1 MSVFLGV
8 VMMLAFLIAVFVIFR
23 GVSPIIVLLV
33 LAIVWPLLAGSSFW
47 DLLTNV
53 LQKGGVEYAS
63 TIVIIVFG
71 AWFGQVLVQTGIA
84 ESMIRTAVELAGDRP
99 IAVAW
104 AVSLITALLF
114 TSIYGVGA
122 AISIGVIAI
131 PIMLSLGIPPKVA
144 APAFTMA
151 IGAGNYL
158 NPVEF
163 GIFKNFFKGI
173 EYGPP
178 YFTFYL
184 IGFAVYLACGLAMSA
199 WNLRGVQVR
208 RASAVSVAAT
218 PRVRVPW
225 ISYLAPAIPVVVIIA
240 FKWPL
245 IPAFLLAI
253 VFALATTQGSRSLRD
268 SVAIFHKAFYD
279 AFPDIATIAALWI
292 ICGML
297 IIAGQL
303 DAVKAVLNPVFS
315 PFIPHSP
322 FGAAVFFALLA
333 PLAIYRGPFSVVGTG
348 AALLAVMLNANYVS
362 PIFLYLCWRGPLCL
376 QGSQDPTN
384 SWTLWTI
391 GYTKVSHAEF
401 LKTALPWGWLMVAVN
416 AFIAYFMFGAM
427 FAK

>member
-1 MSVFLGV
+1 
-8 VMMLAFLIAVFVIFR
+8 
-23 GVSPIIVLLV
+23 
-33 LAIVWPLLAGSSFW
+33 
-47 DLLTNV
+47 
-53 LQKGGVEYAS
+53 
-63 TIVIIVFG
+63 
-71 AWFGQVLVQTGIA
+71 
-84 ESMIRTAVELAGDRP
+84 MIRTAVELAGDRP

-104 AVSLITALLF
+104 AVSLMTGLLF

-131 PIMLSLGIPPKVA
+131 PIMLSLGIPARVA

-163 GIFKNFFKGI
+163 GIFKSFFKGI

-178 YFTFYL
+178 YFAFYVA
-184 IGFAVYLACGLAMSA
+184 GFIVYLLAAFAMSA

-208 RASAVSVAAT
+208 RASAVSAAT
-218 PRVRVPW
+218 ITRARVPW
-225 ISYLAPAIPVVVIIA
+225 IAYVSPAIPVVVIIA

-245 IPAFLLAI
+245 IPAFMLAI
-253 VFALATTQGSRSLRD
+253 FFALATTQTSRTFKQTVDL
-268 SVAIFHKAFYD
+268 FHKAFYD

-297 IIAGQL
+297 IVAGQL

-315 PFIPHSP
+315 PVIPHTP
-322 FGAAVFFALLA
+322 FQAALFFALLA

-348 AALLAVMLNANYVS
+348 AALLAVMLNAGFVS
-362 PIFLYLCWRGPLCL
+362 PVFLYLVWRGPLCL

-416 AFIAYFMFGAM
+416 ALIAYFMFGGM